1 VDELRKSSTTA
12 AARQTRKQASPIAV
26 VVDPDEVD
34 FTPGRRI
41 LEAAGFEVRVGS
53 STDPAFGDELAHG
66 ATALIVGYTRVDRA
80 LLDSLRN
87 LGIVATMSAGVDSV
101 DLHAARARGL
111 WVTNVPTAA
120 GEEVATHAFALALA
134 LVRRIPF
141 LDRHVRDGGW
151 AIDADE
157 NPQRPSTL
165 AAGIVG
171 LGRIGRRV
179 ATLAE
184 PVFGRVVGHDP
195 NVGPEAWPVGVHRRT
210 LDELLE
216 EADVVLLHLP
226 GMSNGEP
233 LLDARRIASMR
244 PGSMLVNVS
253 RGSLV
258 DLPALLSALDS
269 GHLTGAALDVL
280 PLEPPTVADPV
291 RRHPRVVLTPHL
303 AYLSQQSALSYVTR
317 AADNVVAWA
326 RTGRPLDVVVEAKGV
341 STPRLPRR

>member
-1 VDELRKSSTTA
+1 MAHQPT
-12 AARQTRKQASPIAV
+12 PIAV

-34 FTPGRRI
+34 FNPGRRI

-53 STDPAFGDELAHG
+53 STDPAFTGELAG
-66 ATALIVGYTRVDRA
+66 GVTALIVGYTRVDSR

-87 LGIVATMSAGVDSV
+87 LRIVSTMSAGVDSV
-101 DLHAARARGL
+101 DLQAAQARGV
-111 WVTNVPTAA
+111 WVTNVPAA
-120 GEEVATHAFALALA
+120 ASEEVATHAFALALA

-141 LDRHVRDGGW
+141 LDRHVREGGW
-151 AIDADE
+151 AMDADE

-165 AAGIVG
+165 SAGIIG

-195 NVGPEAWPVGVHRRT
+195 HVGPDAWPAWVHRLG
-210 LDELLE
+210 LDELVA
-216 EADVVLLHLP
+216 EADVVLLHVP
-226 GMSNGEP
+226 GTSNGEP
-233 LLDARRIASMR
+233 LLDARRIAMMR

-269 GHLTGAALDVL
+269 GHLSAAALDVL
-280 PLEPPTVADPV
+280 PVEPPAAGEPA
-291 RRHPRVVLTPHL
+291 RSHPRVVLTPHL
-303 AYLSQQSALSYVTR
+303 AYLSEQSALSYVTR
-317 AADNVVAWA
+317 AAENVVAWA
-326 RTGRPLDVVVEAKGV
+326 RTGHPLDVVVEGKGL
-341 STPRLPRR
+341 STPRLPSP